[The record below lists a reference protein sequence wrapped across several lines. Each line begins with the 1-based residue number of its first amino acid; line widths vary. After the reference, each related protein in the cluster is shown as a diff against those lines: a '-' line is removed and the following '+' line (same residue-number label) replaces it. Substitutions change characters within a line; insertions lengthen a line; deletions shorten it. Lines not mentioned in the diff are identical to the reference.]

1 MPPIRRRVHALLA
14 VLLVVLLAAAP
25 AGCRGA
31 TNPDPLVGTW
41 LATTL
46 EIAPAGQGPTNVLAA
61 GGTLGLNVANN
72 FVTAGTLVLPPSAT
86 GGATLTVSLAGT
98 AVRTNNT
105 VLFSPVA
112 ASFMGAL
119 TFTLVDNRLEA
130 ASQLVADTTYTV
142 VLTRQ

>member
-1 MPPIRRRVHALLA
+1 MPPIRRLVRTLSAI
-14 VLLVVLLAAAP
+14 LLVAAP
-25 AGCRGA
+25 MGCGGA

-46 EIAPAGQGPTNVLAA
+46 LIAPAGRAPTNALAA

-72 FVTAGTLVLPPSAT
+72 FVTAGTLILPPSVT

-98 AVRTNNT
+98 AVRTDNT
-105 VLFSPVA
+105 VRFSPTA
-112 ASFMGAL
+112 DSFMRGL
-119 TFTLVDNRLEA
+119 TFTLADNLLQA
-130 ASQLVADTTYTV
+130 TSQVVADTTYTL